1 MVSNYSVPS
10 NEVSARDKGTE
21 MENAKRRLK
30 MFYLSSR
37 KITSQF
43 ENGSVETTLFIDL
56 KSFKHIS

>member
-1 MVSNYSVPS
+1 VPS